1 MNICLLANYVYI
13 IYGILL
19 YLTCH
24 THAHACINN
33 HLLLQMIAAPFAA
46 GALFLPFPWC
56 FISLLPAFAF
66 GEMWIG
72 VTMAVVVDIVPVLIQ
87 GSAIAVYLFI
97 ITVVGGNF
105 NILVT
110 AFVQAGLERE
120 WALLITFPGLYM
132 LSSLLFI
139 LTFFVLRCEIV
150 KAQTNLFVNIVA
162 NSE

>member
-1 MNICLLANYVYI
+1 MV
-13 IYGILL
+13 
-19 YLTCH
+19 
-24 THAHACINN
+24 
-33 HLLLQMIAAPFAA
+33 AAPFAA

-87 GSAIAVYLFI
+87 GSVIAVYLFI
-97 ITVVGGNF
+97 ITVIGGNF

-110 AFVQAGLERE
+110 VFVQAGLERE
-120 WALLITFPGLYM
+120 WALLITFPGLYV
-132 LSSLLFI
+132 LSSFLFI
-139 LTFFVLRCEIV
+139 VTFFVLRCEVAIV
-150 KAQTNLFVNIVA
+150 QMNIYLA

>member
-1 MNICLLANYVYI
+1 ML
-13 IYGILL
+13 
-19 YLTCH
+19 
-24 THAHACINN
+24 
-33 HLLLQMIAAPFAA
+33 AAPFAA

-72 VTMAVVVDIVPVLIQ
+72 VTLAVVVDVVPVLIQ
-87 GSAIAVYLFI
+87 GSVIAVYLFI

-110 AFVQAGLERE
+110 VFVEAGLHRE

-132 LSSLLFI
+132 LSSFLFI
-139 LTFFVLRCEIV
+139 VTFFVLRCEIV
-150 KAQTNLFVNIVA
+150 KAQTNLYVSLVA